1 MKKSSFDHQSFE
13 ALRNK
18 QLQSDTGLN
27 NPHQQYVSLQISK
40 SVHSRLFAL
49 LCKDQQDNALYN
61 VDKFLHQIL
70 DKWEQE
76 ASEPNLPTVE
86 AEPIPWR
93 NRFQMTETQI

>member
-1 MKKSSFDHQSFE
+1 MKNTSFDHSSFG
-13 ALRNK
+13 ALKNK
-18 QLQSDTGLN
+18 HSQSDTDLN
-27 NPHQQYVSLQISK
+27 NPHQQYVSLQIAK

-49 LCKDQQDNALYN
+49 LCKNQQDNALYN

-76 ASEPNLPTVE
+76 ASEPNLPPFE

-93 NRFQMTETQI
+93 IRFQMT